1 MYELIVLTYNREHEM
16 SGPSLKE
23 EKIYH
28 VLNAKLDRIIRLLE
42 KIIDMLEHRPQ
53 TSKTSESYGQLTEY
67 LDAITLLSLPD
78 HLRRTAIALAKLGGE
93 ATAEDVSRET
103 GRARAVESA
112 YLNQLVAMGYI
123 AKKRKGRK
131 VYFYFPRE

>member
-1 MYELIVLTYNREHEM
+1 M
-16 SGPSLKE
+16 SQDA
-23 EKIYH
+23 IYH
-28 VLNAKLDRIIRLLE
+28 ALNAKLDQIITLLE
-42 KIIDMLEHRPQ
+42 RIIDMLERKSH
-53 TSKTSESYGQLTEY
+53 TLSEASEAYSQLTEY

-93 ATAEDVSRET
+93 ATAEEVSRET

>member
-1 MYELIVLTYNREHEM
+1 MEYNVREDREARRDI
-16 SGPSLKE
+16 E
-23 EKIYH
+23 EDNVYH
-28 VLNAKLDRIIRLLE
+28 LLDNKLDQIIKLLE
-42 KIIDMLEHRPQ
+42 RIIDMLERKPRA
-53 TSKTSESYGQLTEY
+53 TEVPGNYGKLTEY

-93 ATAEDVSRET
+93 STAEEVSKET

-112 YLNQLVAMGYI
+112 YLNQLVAMGYV

-131 VYFYFPRE
+131 VYFYFLQE

>member
-1 MYELIVLTYNREHEM
+1 M
-16 SGPSLKE
+16 SQDT
-23 EKIYH
+23 IYH
-28 VLNAKLDRIIRLLE
+28 ALNAKLDRIITLLE
-42 KIIDMLEHRPQ
+42 RIIDMLERKPH
-53 TSKTSESYGQLTEY
+53 TTSEVSEAYGQLTEY

-93 ATAEDVSRET
+93 ATAEEVSRET

>member
-1 MYELIVLTYNREHEM
+1 MNYSRRELGEQGSDAREDTV
-16 SGPSLKE
+16 
-23 EKIYH
+23 YH
-28 VLNAKLDRIIRLLE
+28 ALNMKLDRIIRLLE
-42 KIIDMLEHRPQ
+42 KIIDMLERKPRV
-53 TSKTSESYGQLTEY
+53 SETPENYGQLTEY

-93 ATAEDVSRET
+93 ATAEEVSRET

>member
-1 MYELIVLTYNREHEM
+1 MEENRNNTGHLENSM
-16 SGPSLKE
+16 SQDA
-23 EKIYH
+23 IYH
-28 VLNAKLDRIIRLLE
+28 ALNAKLDRIISLLE
-42 KIIDMLEHRPQ
+42 RIIDMLERKPH
-53 TSKTSESYGQLTEY
+53 TASEMPEVYGQLTEY

-93 ATAEDVSRET
+93 ATAEEVSRET

>member
-1 MYELIVLTYNREHEM
+1 MEYSGRENREAKSGIHE
-16 SGPSLKE
+16 GAV
-23 EKIYH
+23 YYA
-28 VLNAKLDRIIRLLE
+28 LNNKLDQIIKLLE
-42 KIIDMLEHRPQ
+42 KIIEMLERKPR
-53 TSKTSESYGQLTEY
+53 TTEIPENYGQLTEY

-93 ATAEDVSRET
+93 ATAEEVSKET

>member
-1 MYELIVLTYNREHEM
+1 MIVLIYNREQ
-16 SGPSLKE
+16 GKPGYNVRE
-23 EKIYH
+23 ETVYQ
-28 VLNAKLDRIIRLLE
+28 VLNTKLDQIIRLLE
-42 KIIDMLEHRPQ
+42 KIIDMLEQKPRAPE
-53 TSKTSESYGQLTEY
+53 TPESYGQLTEY

-93 ATAEDVSRET
+93 ATAEEVSRET

>member
-1 MYELIVLTYNREHEM
+1 MERDRNNTSHLGSSM
-16 SGPSLKE
+16 SQDA
-23 EKIYH
+23 IYH
-28 VLNAKLDRIIRLLE
+28 ALNAKLDRIITLLE
-42 KIIDMLEHRPQ
+42 RIIDMLERRPH
-53 TSKTSESYGQLTEY
+53 TTSEASEAYGQLTEY

-93 ATAEDVSRET
+93 ATAEEVSRET